1 MKSVVRSNISP
12 LISKH
17 DVNRSESVLSVD
29 TLGNVDAPTCK
40 CGKKCVLY
48 ISKTSK
54 NLNIPFFRCP
64 YFKQNRPHCN
74 FFMPKDKF
82 IESQITMVELLE
94 AKINQ
99 MERDVEVMKIEIEND
114 METKINRL
122 ERDMEV
128 KISQFER
135 EIELMK
141 IQMIEMQVKMEEATN
156 WKRYVRMVG
165 VVIVVWL
172 YPFVFG
178 SKKRL
183 FK

>member
-1 MKSVVRSNISP
+1 
-12 LISKH
+12 
-17 DVNRSESVLSVD
+17 
-29 TLGNVDAPTCK
+29 
-40 CGKKCVLY
+40 
-48 ISKTSK
+48 
-54 NLNIPFFRCP
+54 
-64 YFKQNRPHCN
+64 
-74 FFMPKDKF
+74 MPKDKF